1 MNLQLVVMG
10 AREAAEWARRADGNL
25 EAGVVDGLTRGA
37 LLVEA
42 AAKRMIYAGHDD
54 HRERKTGHL
63 RQSLT
68 HRVDGPGLYAEVGT
82 NVKYAAI
89 HEFGGVIKPK
99 GHPFLSIPIGA
110 RKGSPMQ
117 YKDLHLATTLKGQYV
132 LVDEQGKVQYLLRR
146 QVVIPP
152 RPYLQ
157 PALEQSE
164 EKLSDAMTAAVW
176 KAIEPK

>member
-1 MNLQLVVMG
+1 MNLQMVVQG
-10 AREAAEWARRADGNL
+10 AREAAEWAHRADGNL
-25 EAGVVDGLTRGA
+25 QAGVVDGLTRGA

-42 AAKRMIYAGHDD
+42 AAKRLIYAGHDE
-54 HRERKTGHL
+54 HLERKTGHL

-99 GHPFLSIPIGA
+99 GHPFLAIPIGG
-110 RKGSPMQ
+110 RKGSPTQ
-117 YKDLHLATTLKGQYV
+117 YKDLHLGTTLKGQYV
-132 LVDEQGKVQYLLRR
+132 LVDGMGEVQYLLRR
-146 QVVIPP
+146 QVVIPA

-164 EKLSDAMTAAVW
+164 GKVADAMTAAVW

>member
-1 MNLQLVVMG
+1 VNLQLVVMG

-25 EAGVVDGLTRGA
+25 QAGVVDGLTRGA

-42 AAKRMIYAGHDD
+42 AAKKLVYAGHDE
-54 HRERKTGHL
+54 HLERKTGHL

-89 HEFGGVIKPK
+89 HEFGGVVKPK
-99 GHPFLSIPIGA
+99 GHPFLSIPIGT
-110 RKGSPMQ
+110 RKGSPTQ
-117 YKDLHLATTLKGQYV
+117 YKDLHFVRTLEGKAYLIDSRGKAQYRLA
-132 LVDEQGKVQYLLRR
+132 R
-146 QVVIPP
+146 QVTIRA

-164 EKLSDAMTAAVW
+164 EKVADAMTAAVW